1 MKKTTTSAK
10 VSKII
15 SFTLITAI
23 IITTSCGCSVIPQ
36 KSCNHNYY
44 LADYADATS
53 SANGYKKFT
62 CSSCGNSYQEV
73 IPAKKA
79 SAHDESK
86 NTANVPEETAPD
98 LTRKRSA
105 NLFDLPV
112 YSDKDVIN
120 GAVDKLV
127 YRSEEADVD
136 GWKHNNCYMI
146 CGSTSEAWVRYEVNG
161 KYTTVSGNLYDA
173 NSAGGSGWL
182 ELYDGEDFLAATPK
196 VDSETTSVEFEIDI
210 TGVEYLTIHFR
221 STKAGTWMIA
231 DDIILTK

>member
-1 MKKTTTSAK
+1 MKKTTTSAQA
-10 VSKII
+10 SQII
-15 SFTLITAI
+15 SFALMTAI
-23 IITTSCGCSVIPQ
+23 IVTTFCGCSVISQ

-44 LADYADATS
+44 LADYTDATS
-53 SANGYKKFT
+53 SGNGYKKFT

-73 IPAKKA
+73 IPAKEA
-79 SAHDESK
+79 SARDEFK
-86 NTANVPEETAPD
+86 NTTNVPDEPTPD
-98 LTRKRSA
+98 MTRKRSA

-146 CGSTSEAWVRYEVNG
+146 CGSTGEAWVRYEVNG

-210 TGVEYLTIHFR
+210 TGVEYLTVHFR

-231 DDIILTK
+231 DDIVLTK